1 MVATLNAPMSPDDV
15 TRLETPSD
23 RDDAS
28 SVQDRRIREL
38 EERVESQAIR
48 RDGVALIVFTL
59 SALALL
65 AGMFSVGLGMRA
77 ITESKRNV
85 KVAGA
90 TAPPAALSPPHAVL
104 SDFNVGLSAK
114 TFSPGQQA
122 VTISNAGTVPHEM
135 LVFRTNLDTSA
146 YPVDA
151 AGNIIEDGPGITL
164 VSDGENI
171 DPGGTQDRVID
182 LTIPGKYVFL
192 CNLPGHFKAGMFTQ
206 VTVG

>member
-1 MVATLNAPMSPDDV
+1 
-15 TRLETPSD
+15 
-23 RDDAS
+23 
-28 SVQDRRIREL
+28 
-38 EERVESQAIR
+38 
-48 RDGVALIVFTL
+48 
-59 SALALL
+59 
-65 AGMFSVGLGMRA
+65 
-77 ITESKRNV
+77 
-85 KVAGA
+85 
-90 TAPPAALSPPHAVL
+90 
-104 SDFNVGLSAK
+104 
-114 TFSPGQQA
+114 
-122 VTISNAGTVPHEM
+122 
-135 LVFRTNLDTSA
+135 LDTSA